1 MADISI
7 TAGSV
12 LWVSGDIETGYKAG
26 ATITAGQALYFDSS
40 TNTWKLCDNDNA
52 TAAVRVFAGIALNS
66 ASSGQPLHVQVSGV
80 ITIGATVAVG
90 TVYTTSATAG
100 GIAPSSDLSTGEY
113 TSIIG
118 VALTTG
124 TIEFVKRGGY
134 NSLVAWP

>member
-1 MADISI
+1 MADITV

-12 LWVSGDIETGYKAG
+12 LRSSGDVVTAYPAG
-26 ATITAGQALYFDSS
+26 AAITAGQALYFDSS
-40 TNTWKLCDNDNA
+40 TNSWKLCDNDSA
-52 TAAVRVFAGIALNS
+52 TAAVRVFAGIALNTAGTS
-66 ASSGQPLHVQVSGV
+66 QPLHVQTSGV

-124 TIEFVKRGGY
+124 TIEFVKSGGY
-134 NSLVAWP
+134 NSGVAFA